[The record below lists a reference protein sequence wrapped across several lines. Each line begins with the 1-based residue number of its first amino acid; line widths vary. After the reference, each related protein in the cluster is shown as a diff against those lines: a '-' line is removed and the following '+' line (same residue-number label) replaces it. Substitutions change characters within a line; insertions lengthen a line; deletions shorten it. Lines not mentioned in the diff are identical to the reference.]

1 MFYENLNN
9 VEDIISKHNL
19 YSNQISITRGTMN
32 KIMTGFMY
40 VDNLDVLDHLLF
52 EINNYLESKL
62 NLFSFG
68 IDHLNEMALLHIYQH
83 HNPNKLVNLPIFPN
97 NNLTQDFEV
106 FQSVFDPATYGQYLD
121 GTPSTP
127 GVSILPES
135 IIGSEFKT
143 SPNIQIV
150 FNTIDNNRIPFII
163 YNGKTTKI
171 NSLHIH
177 SKRLHLFLS

>member
-97 NNLTQDFEV
+97 NNLSFRILWDVSDDF
-106 FQSVFDPATYGQYLD
+106 
-121 GTPSTP
+121 
-127 GVSILPES
+127 
-135 IIGSEFKT
+135 
-143 SPNIQIV
+143 
-150 FNTIDNNRIPFII
+150 
-163 YNGKTTKI
+163 
-171 NSLHIH
+171 
-177 SKRLHLFLS
+177 